1 MKVCKRILTFL
12 ILLFSLMFIA
22 GCTDNQAKANESEL
36 LTTHSEFI
44 STLRDRVS
52 ALETECFYLAEENTQ
67 LKEQIK
73 AVDFKASDDYIK
85 FLQALDYNFTYWH
98 EDYLDLKQD
107 YEKTLRALD
116 KAEKDFEEFYQ
127 DYETLKLEVE
137 QLKQEI
143 IALQE
148 EGK

>member
-1 MKVCKRILTFL
+1 M
-12 ILLFSLMFIA
+12 SL
-22 GCTDNQAKANESEL
+22 
-36 LTTHSEFI
+36 
-44 STLRDRVS
+44 
-52 ALETECFYLAEENTQ
+52 YQ
-67 LKEQIK
+67 LK
-73 AVDFKASDDYIK
+73 AADFKASDDYIRWQNQLVFHPK

-148 EGK
+148 GGK